1 MRFLDEL
8 TPLLTEALPRF
19 IGALLLLLVGLLVAR
34 MIARLIGRLLEAAG
48 VDRHAERLRV
58 HDVLERIG
66 FGRSLA
72 NAIELALRLTLS
84 LVVIVAALALLG
96 LAALEQSLN
105 EVVLFLPR
113 LIAAM
118 AIILVGLVLG
128 GFAREWVERLVGQMG
143 LPESLPLLAEGGVIA
158 VFVITALAQ
167 IGVPTSVLG
176 ALAGLVAGAAALT
189 FALAFGL
196 GSRDVARQASAG
208 RYVSGAFRVG
218 QRIAVGDIS
227 GEILAIETA
236 STVLGTDAGQTVRV
250 PNHVLLESIVTV
262 DGGRPRAPA
271 SVQEPARE

>member
-236 STVLGTDAGQTVRV
+236 STVLGTDDGQTVRV

>member
-236 STVLGTDAGQTVRV
+236 STVLGTDDGQTVRV
-250 PNHVLLESIVTV
+250 PNHVLLESIVTI
-262 DGGRPRAPA
+262 DGGRPGAPA
-271 SVQEPARE
+271 STAADV

>member
-8 TPLLTEALPRF
+8 APLLTEALPRF
-19 IGALLLLLVGLLVAR
+19 IGALLLLLVGLVVAR
-34 MIARLIGRLLEAAG
+34 IIARLTGRLLRAAG
-48 VDRHAERLRV
+48 IDRHAERMRV
-58 HDVLERIG
+58 HDVLERVG

-72 NAIELALRLTLS
+72 TAIELALRLTLS
-84 LVVIVAALALLG
+84 LVVVVAALALLG

-118 AIILVGLVLG
+118 AMILVGLVLG

-227 GEILAIETA
+227 GQILSIETA
-236 STVLGTDAGQTVRV
+236 STVLGTDDGQTVRV

-262 DGGRPRAPA
+262 DGGCPRAPA